1 MTCGQARPPLT
12 AGASA
17 QEIAAEVVVAAQPA
31 AELKK
36 LAPLSSADPS
46 PPSAAARAA
55 AFAGHVLGTL
65 SGWNC
70 EISRSP

>member
-1 MTCGQARPPLT
+1 MTCGQARTPLR

-31 AELKK
+31 GELKK
-36 LAPLSSADPS
+36 VAPLSSADPS

-55 AFAGHVLGTL
+55 AFAGHALGAR
-65 SGWNC
+65 SG
-70 EISRSP
+70 